1 MSKRII
7 CAAIL
12 TTALAAGSVWGQ
24 AIPDRELVIGT
35 KQTVPFVIQN
45 PDGTW
50 QGISIELWQDITEKL
65 GLRYRFVERDLEGL
79 LDGLEDT
86 TLDAVAAALTVT
98 SERESEVDFSHPF
111 YTTGL
116 TIAVPA
122 TGQSGWLGMLKRVFS
137 TEFLTAI
144 GALLLLLV
152 IVGMVAWMFE
162 RRKNPDEFGGS
173 IIEGIGAG
181 LWWSAVTMTTVGYGD
196 KAPRTLPGRIVGLIW
211 MFAAIIVVSGFTA
224 TIASSLTVSQLESAV
239 KGPKDLPY
247 VEVGSIPNS
256 TSAAYLEAKGV
267 SFSGFETPLHGL
279 KALARGEIEAFVYDA
294 PILRYLVKT
303 ELSDRVR
310 VLPVTFFRQDYAIA
324 LPQDSQLREPV
335 NRALLE
341 EVQSAEWDA
350 ILERYLGED

>member
-1 MSKRII
+1 MRCRIVYMLI
-7 CAAIL
+7 PAVVIG
-12 TTALAAGSVWGQ
+12 AGIASGQ
-24 AIPDRELVIGT
+24 PLPDRELVIGT
-35 KQTVPFVIQN
+35 KETVPFVIKN
-45 PDGTW
+45 PDGSW
-50 QGISIELWQDITEKL
+50 QGISVELWQSVADKL
-65 GLRYRFVERDLEGL
+65 ELRYRFVERDLEGL
-79 LDGLEDT
+79 LNGLEDT

-98 SERESEVDFSHPF
+98 SEREGAVDFSHPF

-122 TGQSGWLGMLKRVFS
+122 SGQSGWVAIVKRVFS

-152 IVGMVAWMFE
+152 AIGMIAWLFE

-173 IIEGIGAG
+173 VIEGIGAG

-224 TIASSLTVSQLESAV
+224 TIASSLTVSRLESAV

-247 VEVGSIPNS
+247 VKAGSIPNS
-256 TSAAYLEAKGV
+256 TSAAYLAGQGV
-267 SFSGFETPLHGL
+267 SFSEFETPLHGL
-279 KALARGEIEAFVYDA
+279 QAVARGEIEAFVYDA

-310 VLPVTFFRQDYAIA
+310 VLPLTFFRQDYAIA
-324 LPQDSQLREPV
+324 LPQDSELREPI

-341 EVQSAEWDA
+341 EVQSPAWDD
-350 ILERYLGED
+350 ILERYLGD